1 MFQFLKKYINFKR
14 VHVHLCEELLMIR
27 FHLVLTTHL
36 SGTTIIPTLQMR
48 KRVCVLCHVRLF
60 VTPRTVAHQPPLSLG
75 FSRQEYWSGCHG
87 LLQGLFPTQG
97 LNLRLSGLLHWQAG
111 SLPLLLLGKPTD
123 EDTESQSS
131 KGLPAPSRDTS

>member
-1 MFQFLKKYINFKR
+1 MISNVTPMAKMGNYKIATVISKKYINFKR

-60 VTPRTVAHQPPLSLG
+60 VTPRTVAHQPSLSMG
-75 FSRQEYWSGCHG
+75 FSRQESWS
-87 LLQGLFPTQG
+87 
-97 LNLRLSGLLHWQAG
+97 
-111 SLPLLLLGKPTD
+111 
-123 EDTESQSS
+123 E
-131 KGLPAPSRDTS
+131 